1 MIYETIIITINR
13 DKTPHIVPMGIHE
26 QDDMIVIQPF
36 RPSTTLENLQRTQTA
51 VINMTDDV
59 SIFAGCLTGRSD
71 WPTVPADK
79 VDGHRLQ
86 VALAHIEVEV
96 HHCDDD
102 DIRPSFFCSVK
113 NEVTH
118 APFRGF
124 NRAQAAVIEAAILA
138 SRLRM
143 LSAEKI
149 NTEIKYLQIAIDKTA
164 GEKEKQAWTWLMD
177 YFKQHNAEQ
186 GVKEEVV

>member
-1 MIYETIIITINR
+1 MIYETIIITINK
-13 DKTPHIVPMGIHE
+13 DFTPHIVPMGIHE
-26 QDDMIVIQPF
+26 QDGMIVIEPF

-59 SIFAGCLTGRSD
+59 SIFAGCLTGRSN
-71 WPTVPADK
+71 WPTVTTEII
-79 VDGHRLQ
+79 DGHRLLS
-86 VALAHIEVEV
+86 ALAHIEVEV

-118 APFRGF
+118 APFKGF

-149 NTEIKYLQIAIDKTA
+149 ETEIKYLQIAIDKTA
-164 GEKEKQAWTWLMD
+164 GEKEKQAWNWLMD